1 MAVAPRASC
10 ASKHARARS
19 NYNFDTIEGVVSR
32 ISSNWKSSPPG
43 SRCASASIAAVS
55 LTNPV
60 QPLART
66 TAGLPRIFLQIFAVT
81 RGAITRGEAHHLSTD
96 QQLSMVSVTRPS
108 ESTHLL
114 LVLDIS
120 IPISAMKPSPK
131 RVPQHQNLE
140 RYRET
145 CSEVL
150 RLLIAADGIAAT
162 IWQVIATLKARLG
175 LDAVGIRLQ
184 DGEDW
189 A

>member
-1 MAVAPRASC
+1 
-10 ASKHARARS
+10 
-19 NYNFDTIEGVVSR
+19 
-32 ISSNWKSSPPG
+32 
-43 SRCASASIAAVS
+43 
-55 LTNPV
+55 
-60 QPLART
+60 
-66 TAGLPRIFLQIFAVT
+66 
-81 RGAITRGEAHHLSTD
+81 
-96 QQLSMVSVTRPS
+96 
-108 ESTHLL
+108 
-114 LVLDIS
+114 
-120 IPISAMKPSPK
+120 MKPSPK